1 MLFRIRLAAA
11 TGIGQTGRMSA
22 PSTPG
27 PRVLILH
34 GIWNARSWV
43 APLAWRLRAE
53 GFDAEVFGYDS
64 VFGGPEAAIPRLID
78 HLQAS
83 DGPIGLVG
91 HSLGGVIALETL
103 RRQPDLPV
111 SRVVCLGSPLR
122 GSLTARNLAR
132 HPWSAHALGRSG
144 PLLLSGCAEWR
155 GTAQVGMVAGNV
167 ARGFGRLLARFEGDS
182 DGTVSVEETRLP
194 GLSDHCIVAAS
205 HTGLVF
211 SAEAAHQAANF
222 LRHGRF
228 THPQARETGAATGA
242 GTNRGTPASN
252 GRTGAME

>member
-1 MLFRIRLAAA
+1 MASS
-11 TGIGQTGRMSA
+11 SA
-22 PSTPG
+22 PR

-53 GFDAEVFGYDS
+53 GFDAEIFGYDS

-78 HLQAS
+78 HLRTHR
-83 DGPIGLVG
+83 GPVDLVG

-103 RRQPDLPV
+103 RQAPDLPV
-111 SRVVCLGSPLR
+111 RRVVCLGSPLC

-132 HPWSAHALGRSG
+132 HPWTVHALGRSG
-144 PLLLSGCAEWR
+144 PLLQSGCAAWE
-155 GTAQVGMVAGNV
+155 GPAQVGVVAGNV
-167 ARGFGRLLARFEGDS
+167 ARGFGRLLARFDGDS

-194 GLSDHCIVAAS
+194 GVSDHCTVAAS

-211 SAEAAHQAANF
+211 SAAAARQAACF

-228 THPQARETGAATGA
+228 THPDARGTGAADGPVA
-242 GTNRGTPASN
+242 SRGTRAGN

>member
-1 MLFRIRLAAA
+1 M
-11 TGIGQTGRMSA
+11 A
-22 PSTPG
+22 PSSAIR

-64 VFGGPEAAIPRLID
+64 VFGGPEAAIPRLTAR
-78 HLQAS
+78 LRAEGVS
-83 DGPIGLVG
+83 TSLVG
-91 HSLGGVIALETL
+91 HSLGGIVALETL
-103 RRQPDLPV
+103 RQAPDLPV
-111 SRVVCLGSPLR
+111 ARVVCLGSPLR
-122 GSLTARNLAR
+122 GSLTARNLAS
-132 HPWSAHALGRSG
+132 HAWSSHALGRSG
-144 PLLLSGCAEWR
+144 PLLLSGCAAWE
-155 GTAQVGMVAGNV
+155 GPAQVGMVAGNV
-167 ARGFGRLLARFEGDS
+167 ARGFGRLLARFDGDS

-211 SAEAAHQAANF
+211 SAEAARQAACF

-228 THPQARETGAATGA
+228 THPEVHETGRA
-242 GTNRGTPASN
+242 GRDWNVS
-252 GRTGAME
+252 

>member
-1 MLFRIRLAAA
+1 MVK
-11 TGIGQTGRMSA
+11 SA
-22 PSTPG
+22 SAL

-78 HLQAS
+78 HLQS
-83 DGPIGLVG
+83 TGGPIGLVG

-103 RRQPDLPV
+103 RQAPDLPV
-111 SRVVCLGSPLR
+111 PRVVCLGSPLR
-122 GSLTARNLAR
+122 GSLTARNLAS
-132 HPWSAHALGRSG
+132 HPWSVHALGRSG
-144 PLLLSGCAEWR
+144 PLLLSGCAAWQ
-155 GTAQVGMVAGNV
+155 GPAQVGVVAGNV
-167 ARGFGRLLARFEGDS
+167 ARGFGRLLARFEGES
-182 DGTVSVEETRLP
+182 DGTVSVEETRLA
-194 GLSDHCIVAAS
+194 GLADHCIVAAS

-211 SAEAAHQAANF
+211 SADAARQAANF

-228 THPQARETGAATGA
+228 AHPETRGTGA
-242 GTNRGTPASN
+242 GTLPGAAAGVRADN
-252 GRTGAME
+252 GRAGAME

>member
-1 MLFRIRLAAA
+1 M
-11 TGIGQTGRMSA
+11 A
-22 PSTPG
+22 PSSTPR

-64 VFGGPEAAIPRLID
+64 VFGGPENAIPRLID
-78 HLQAS
+78 HLHAN
-83 DGPIGLVG
+83 DGPTALVG
-91 HSLGGVIALETL
+91 HSLGGIVALETL
-103 RRQPDLPV
+103 RRAPELPV
-111 SRVVCLGSPLR
+111 ARVVCLGSPLR

-132 HPWSAHALGRSG
+132 HAWSSHALGRSG
-144 PLLLSGCAEWR
+144 PLLLSGCRAWE

-211 SAEAAHQAANF
+211 SAEAAHQAACF

-228 THPQARETGAATGA
+228 THPEARETGATVSPGV
-242 GTNRGTPASN
+242 NRETPAGN
-252 GRTGAME
+252 GRVGAME

>member
-1 MLFRIRLAAA
+1 MPQSGGMDDNAPVSETDLDSLIERGLA
-11 TGIGQTGRMSA
+11 
-22 PSTPG
+22 
-27 PRVLILH
+27 
-34 GIWNARSWV
+34 
-43 APLAWRLRAE
+43 RLREASPVAAE
-53 GFDAEVFGYDS
+53 LLADPAR
-64 VFGGPEAAIPRLID
+64 AARVGRVIL
-78 HLQAS
+78 AS
-83 DGPIGLVG
+83 DF
-91 HSLGGVIALETL
+91 ALETL

>member
-1 MLFRIRLAAA
+1 M
-11 TGIGQTGRMSA
+11 A
-22 PSTPG
+22 PSPPLR

-64 VFGGPEAAIPRLID
+64 VFGGPEAAIPRLMA
-78 HLQAS
+78 HLRAGG
-83 DGPIGLVG
+83 GPTSLVG
-91 HSLGGVIALETL
+91 HSLGGIVALETL
-103 RRQPDLPV
+103 RQAPELPV
-111 SRVVCLGSPLR
+111 ARVVCLGSPLR
-122 GSLTARNLAR
+122 GSLTARNLAS
-132 HPWSAHALGRSG
+132 HPWSVHALGRSG
-144 PLLLSGCAEWR
+144 PLLLSGCAPWE
-155 GTAQVGMVAGNV
+155 GTAQVGVVAGNV

-211 SAEAAHQAANF
+211 SAEAAHQAACF

-228 THPQARETGAATGA
+228 THPQARETGAADAPGTSRGTRTGNGRA
-242 GTNRGTPASN
+242 GT
-252 GRTGAME
+252 ME